1 MTLASKF
8 ALLIV
13 SACAISFLSASS
25 CASTEAKKHQQMAE
39 LTPEL
44 TPEQIANMTPDEVAE
59 YYARRSRLRAEQA
72 QLRAEEQESEGG
84 FTFKVHSVEKRERLG
99 NVNQRL
105 TDDASNTVF
114 PWQSHDPH
122 RSESLLGRGSAI
134 YNW

>member
-1 MTLASKF
+1 MNLASKI

-13 SACAISFLSASS
+13 SACAVSFLCASS

-39 LTPEL
+39 LTPE
-44 TPEQIANMTPDEVAE
+44 QIANMSPDEVAE
-59 YYARRSRLRAEQA
+59 YYARRARLRAEQA
-72 QLRAEEQESEGG
+72 QLQAEEQESGEG
-84 FTFKVHSVEKRERLG
+84 FSYKVHSIEKRERLG

-105 TDDASNTVF
+105 TDDASNAVF

-122 RSESLLGRGSAI
+122 RSESLLDRGSAI

>member
-13 SACAISFLSASS
+13 SACAVSFLSASS
-25 CASTEAKKHQQMAE
+25 CASTEAKKQQQMA
-39 LTPEL
+39 EL

-59 YYARRSRLRAEQA
+59 YYARRARLRAEQSRL
-72 QLRAEEQESEGG
+72 QEEKEASNKG
-84 FTFKVHSVEKRERLG
+84 FFSSVHSVEKRERLG

-105 TDDASNTVF
+105 EDNAANAVF
-114 PWQSHDPH
+114 PWQTHDPH

>member
-25 CASTEAKKHQQMAE
+25 CASTEAKKQQQMA
-39 LTPEL
+39 EL

-59 YYARRSRLRAEQA
+59 YYARRA
-72 QLRAEEQESEGG
+72 QLRAEQSKRQIEDENGGEG
-84 FTFKVHSVEKRERLG
+84 FTYKLHSVEKRERLG
-99 NVNQRL
+99 NVNERL
-105 TDDASNTVF
+105 KDDASNAVF

>member
-1 MTLASKF
+1 MTLTSKF

-13 SACAISFLSASS
+13 SACAVSFLSASS

-39 LTPEL
+39 LTPE
-44 TPEQIANMTPDEVAE
+44 QIANMSPDEVAE
-59 YYARRSRLRAEQA
+59 YYARRARLRAEQA
-72 QLRAEEQESEGG
+72 QLQAEEQESGEG
-84 FTFKVHSVEKRERLG
+84 FSYKVHSVEKRERLG

-105 TDDASNTVF
+105 TDDASNVVF

-122 RSESLLGRGSAI
+122 RSESLLGRGSVI

>member
-13 SACAISFLSASS
+13 SACAVSFLCASS
-25 CASTEAKKHQQMAE
+25 CASTEAKKRQQMA
-39 LTPEL
+39 EL

-59 YYARRSRLRAEQA
+59 YYARRSRLRAE
-72 QLRAEEQESEGG
+72 RANMQIDDESESG
-84 FTFKVHSVEKRERLG
+84 FSYKVHSVEKRERLG

>member
-13 SACAISFLSASS
+13 SACAVSFLSASS
-25 CASTEAKKHQQMAE
+25 CASTEAKKQQQMA
-39 LTPEL
+39 EL
-44 TPEQIANMTPDEVAE
+44 TPEQIANMSPDEVAE
-59 YYARRSRLRAEQA
+59 YYARRARLRAEQA
-72 QLRAEEQESEGG
+72 QLLAEEQESGEG
-84 FTFKVHSVEKRERLG
+84 FSYKVHSIEKRERLG

-105 TDDASNTVF
+105 TDDASNAVF

-122 RSESLLGRGSAI
+122 RSETLLDRGSPI

>member
-25 CASTEAKKHQQMAE
+25 CASTEAKKQQQMA
-39 LTPEL
+39 EL
-44 TPEQIANMTPDEVAE
+44 TPEQIANMSPDEVAE
-59 YYARRSRLRAEQA
+59 YYARRARLRAEQA
-72 QLRAEEQESEGG
+72 QLQAEEQESGDG
-84 FTFKVHSVEKRERLG
+84 FSFKVHSIEKRERLG

-105 TDDASNTVF
+105 EDNAANAVF

-122 RSESLLGRGSAI
+122 RSESLLDRGSAI

>member
-13 SACAISFLSASS
+13 SACAVSFLSASS
-25 CASTEAKKHQQMAE
+25 CASTEAKKHQQMA
-39 LTPEL
+39 EL

-72 QLRAEEQESEGG
+72 RREEEEASAGQG
-84 FTFKVHSVEKRERLG
+84 FFSSVHSVEKRERLG

-122 RSESLLGRGSAI
+122 RSESLIGRGSAI

>member
-13 SACAISFLSASS
+13 SACAVSFLSASS
-25 CASTEAKKHQQMAE
+25 CASTEAKKQQQMA
-39 LTPEL
+39 EL
-44 TPEQIANMTPDEVAE
+44 TPEQIANMSPDEVAE
-59 YYARRSRLRAEQA
+59 YYARRARLRAEQA
-72 QLRAEEQESEGG
+72 KLQAEEQESGDG
-84 FTFKVHSVEKRERLG
+84 FSFKVHSIEKRERLG

-105 TDDASNTVF
+105 EDNAANAVF

-122 RSESLLGRGSAI
+122 RSETLLGGGSVI

>member
-13 SACAISFLSASS
+13 SACAVSFLSASS
-25 CASTEAKKHQQMAE
+25 CASTEAKKQQQMA
-39 LTPEL
+39 EL

-59 YYARRSRLRAEQA
+59 YYAQRARLRAERA
-72 QLRAEEQESEGG
+72 QMQDEDETEGG
-84 FTFKVHSVEKRERLG
+84 FSYKLHSIEKRERLG

-105 TDDASNTVF
+105 EDTAANAVF

-122 RSESLLGRGSAI
+122 RSETLLDRGSPI

>member
-13 SACAISFLSASS
+13 SACAVSFLSASS
-25 CASTEAKKHQQMAE
+25 CASTEAKKQQQMA
-39 LTPEL
+39 EL

-59 YYARRSRLRAEQA
+59 YYAQRARLRAERA
-72 QLRAEEQESEGG
+72 QMQDEDETEGG
-84 FTFKVHSVEKRERLG
+84 YSYKLHSIEKRERLG

-105 TDDASNTVF
+105 EDNAANAVF

-122 RSESLLGRGSAI
+122 RSETLLDRGSPI

>member
-8 ALLIV
+8 ALMIV
-13 SACAISFLSASS
+13 SACAVSFLCASS
-25 CASTEAKKHQQMAE
+25 CASTEAKKQQQMA
-39 LTPEL
+39 EL

-59 YYARRSRLRAEQA
+59 YYAQRARLRAERA
-72 QLRAEEQESEGG
+72 QMQDEDETEGG
-84 FTFKVHSVEKRERLG
+84 FSYKLHSIEKRERLG

-105 TDDASNTVF
+105 EDNAANAVF

-122 RSESLLGRGSAI
+122 RSETLLDRGSPI